1 MNTIALGTRRL
12 NVNGVMQE
20 IDIPPGTSLLEVLRD
35 KLHLTG
41 AKEACGRGECGACT
55 VWLDGNPIL
64 SCLALV
70 DTIEGEITTIEGLCQ
85 DFADLR
91 EAFADYGGFQ
101 CGFCTP
107 GQIMRAA
114 ALLKQKWPADPTTW
128 EAFIRHAMSGNVCRC
143 TGYGGIVDAVLHTR
157 NARDRGRAGLR

>member
-1 MNTIALGTRRL
+1 L
-12 NVNGVMQE
+12 NVNGVVQE
-20 IDIPPGTSLLEVLRD
+20 IKASPGTSLLEVLRES
-35 KLHLTG
+35 LHLTG

-55 VWLDGNPIL
+55 VWLDGKPIL

-70 DTIEGEITTIEGLCQ
+70 DAIEGEITTIEGLSK
-85 DFADLR
+85 DFTDLR

-114 ALLKQKWPADPTTW
+114 ALLKQEWPADPATW
-128 EAFIRHAMSGNVCRC
+128 EAFVRHAMSGNICRC
-143 TGYGGIVDAVLHTR
+143 TGYRGIVDAVLQARITGDRTR
-157 NARDRGRAGLR
+157 AARR

>member
-1 MNTIALGTRRL
+1 M
-12 NVNGVMQE
+12 
-20 IDIPPGTSLLEVLRD
+20 LEVLRES
-35 KLHLTG
+35 LHLTG

-55 VWLDGNPIL
+55 VWLDGKPIL

-70 DTIEGEITTIEGLCQ
+70 DAIEGEITTIEGLSK
-85 DFADLR
+85 DFTDLR

-114 ALLKQKWPADPTTW
+114 ALFKQ
-128 EAFIRHAMSGNVCRC
+128 RM
-143 TGYGGIVDAVLHTR
+143 
-157 NARDRGRAGLR
+157 AG